1 MTQGY
6 ESDESYFQSR
16 MKLDLRRK
24 RLWNELINRYFMPLI
39 GKDRTVVELGAG
51 WCDFINSVKASRKVA
66 VDIWPGVVE
75 NAAADVEVHIS
86 SATSLG
92 FLQSKSVD
100 VVFASNLVEHLSQ
113 SEFKLML
120 SEVRRI
126 LNSDGRVILLQPN
139 YRLCSKRYF
148 DDYSHVSIWTDV
160 SIADF
165 LRADDWEVLRVM
177 PRFLPLTIKSRLPV
191 IPLLIR
197 IYLLSPIKPMAG
209 QMLVVARKKTN
220 N

>member
-92 FLQSKSVD
+92 FLQSKSID

-139 YRLCSKRYF
+139 YRLCYRRYF

>member
-86 SATSLG
+86 SATGLG

>member
-86 SATSLG
+86 SAISLG

-100 VVFASNLVEHLSQ
+100 VVFASNLVEHLLQ